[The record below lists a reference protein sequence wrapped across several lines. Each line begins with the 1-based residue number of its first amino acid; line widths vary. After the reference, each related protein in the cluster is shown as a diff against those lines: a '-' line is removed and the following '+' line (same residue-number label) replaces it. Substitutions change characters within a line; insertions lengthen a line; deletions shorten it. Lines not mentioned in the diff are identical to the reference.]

1 MAGAHVGMIGRHVHV
16 VNMCN
21 ERNGGWIF
29 VVAGERRG
37 QITEGKL
44 VNMPVYL
51 IVSSH
56 SVTCNYIIMAE
67 GKNTADESF
76 NLLCRCLQSAVL
88 FICGHGNQSTNKTK
102 CDKRGLVLVFFC
114 PRRALT
120 FIWTFVVGPGGGGEK
135 KNYYSRLIEWI
146 LPSWGGP
153 LLSSPYKCLAPV
165 AIPSFLH
172 ARAVKTGMM

>member
-1 MAGAHVGMIGRHVHV
+1 M
-16 VNMCN
+16 
-21 ERNGGWIF
+21 
-29 VVAGERRG
+29 VAGERRG

-67 GKNTADESF
+67 GKNAADESF

-120 FIWTFVVGPGGGGEK
+120 FERLLLALGGEGEK
-135 KNYYSRLIEWI
+135 K
-146 LPSWGGP
+146 
-153 LLSSPYKCLAPV
+153 
-165 AIPSFLH
+165 
-172 ARAVKTGMM
+172 

>member
-1 MAGAHVGMIGRHVHV
+1 MREMV
-16 VNMCN
+16 
-21 ERNGGWIF
+21 GWIF
-29 VVAGERRG
+29 VLAGERPG

-44 VNMPVYL
+44 VNTPVYL

-76 NLLCRCLQSAVL
+76 NLLCRCLRVSCVVHL
-88 FICGHGNQSTNKTK
+88 WSWKPINNKKTK
-102 CDKRGLVLVFFC
+102 CDKRGLVFVFSVREETLEFYFNIC
-114 PRRALT
+114 CWL
-120 FIWTFVVGPGGGGEK
+120 WGGGLGREK
-135 KNYYSRLIEWI
+135 MIIPDWMN
-146 LPSWGGP
+146 PASWGGP